1 MYLENNY
8 IRQFEMRAAALEYP
22 VVMLLVLR
30 MLLENLIYVSHEVLV
45 KFQQN

>member
-1 MYLENNY
+1 
-8 IRQFEMRAAALEYP
+8 MRAAALEYP